1 MMKMARHNK
10 KRNAG
15 LLYEF
20 LVRKISRSFVD
31 EDNQSA
37 EIAKKL
43 IQNYFQSGTELH
55 REYRLVNA
63 LVNVPVGND
72 QIAAAVLEEAR
83 RASIKFDSKTLKIEK
98 DNLIRDINHSFGQES
113 VYAESVPR
121 YKEYA
126 TASTLVK
133 YWRNEKNLDISTVV
147 KYEKSLIETLSRE
160 KEEVIEP
167 QADSRVDNLVV
178 KIAQEK
184 LQKKYES
191 KISTRQVELIN
202 SYAYESDFD
211 KTRTIIEGVCTNVLG
226 KLQKAAQSGILR
238 DLKEQK
244 MQKLN
249 ENVSTLMT
257 SEISDVTVARTLELI
272 HLDKELEEMQK

>member
-1 MMKMARHNK
+1 MARHNK

-43 IQNYFQSGTELH
+43 IQKYFQSSTELH
-55 REYRLVNA
+55 KEYRLVNA
-63 LVNVPVGND
+63 LVNVPVGNE

-83 RASIKFDSKTLKIEK
+83 RASVKFDSKSLKIEK
-98 DNLIRDINHSFGQES
+98 DNLIRDINHNFGQDT

-121 YKEYA
+121 YKDYA

-160 KEEVIEP
+160 REEASEP

-191 KISTRQVELIN
+191 KISTKQVELIN

-211 KTRTIIEGVCTNVLG
+211 KTRSIIEGVCTNVLG
-226 KLQKAAQSGILR
+226 KLEKAVQEGSLR
-238 DLKEQK
+238 EIKEQK
-244 MQKLN
+244 IQKIN
-249 ENVSTLMT
+249 ENVSTLMA
-257 SEISDVTVARTLELI
+257 SELSDITVARTLELI

>member
-1 MMKMARHNK
+1 MTRHNK

-43 IQNYFQSGTELH
+43 IQKYFQSGTELH
-55 REYRLVNA
+55 REYRLINA
-63 LVNVPVGND
+63 LVNVPVGD
-72 QIAAAVLEEAR
+72 KEIASAVLEEAR
-83 RASIKFDSKTLKIEK
+83 RAAVKFDSKALKIEK
-98 DNLIRDINHSFGQES
+98 DNLIRDINHMLGQEN
-113 VYAESVPR
+113 VYSESVPR

-147 KYEKSLIETLSRE
+147 KYEKSLLEALSRE
-160 KEEVIEP
+160 SEEVEAVEP
-167 QADSRVDNLVV
+167 DSRVDNLVV
-178 KIAQEK
+178 KVAQEK

-191 KISTRQVELIN
+191 KISTKQADLIN

-211 KTRTIIEGVCTNVLG
+211 KTRSIIESVCTDVLAKIEKARQAG
-226 KLQKAAQSGILR
+226 SLREVKDQKI
-238 DLKEQK
+238 
-244 MQKLN
+244 QKLN
-249 ENVSTLMT
+249 ENVSSLMA
-257 SEISDVTVARTLELI
+257 EDISDVTVARTLELI